1 MAVHQGEESAHS
13 LLAEGC
19 SNRLTD
25 GGVWRFEDV
34 SAPRFVGTEGRVDTG
49 RLKKMGIRRMADV
62 VEKRGQLHE
71 FLVVFGQQSGM
82 NFVQMKGKTTSEV
95 VRAQ

>member
-1 MAVHQGEESAHS
+1 
-13 LLAEGC
+13 
-19 SNRLTD
+19 
-25 GGVWRFEDV
+25 
-34 SAPRFVGTEGRVDTG
+34 
-49 RLKKMGIRRMADV
+49 MADV

-82 NFVQMKGKTTSEV
+82 NFVQMKGKTTCEV